1 MAVEGSVTRVECEEL
16 RVEIYTPSVAAKLR
30 QSPEKGSPKLRG
42 SKQKQRV
49 LLAETG
55 NQHR

>member
-16 RVEIYTPSVAAKLR
+16 RVEIYNPSVAAKLR

-55 NQHR
+55 NQH

>member
-1 MAVEGSVTRVECEEL
+1 MAVEWSVTRVESEEL
-16 RVEIYTPSVAAKLR
+16 RVERYNPSVTAKLH
-30 QSPEKGSPKLRG
+30 QIAEKGSLKLRV

>member
-30 QSPEKGSPKLRG
+30 QIPEKGSLKLRE

>member
-1 MAVEGSVTRVECEEL
+1 MAVEGSVTRVESEEL
-16 RVEIYTPSVAAKLR
+16 RVERYNPSVAAKLH
-30 QSPEKGSPKLRG
+30 QITEKGSLKLRG

-49 LLAETG
+49 LFTETG